1 MDSLIKYGLRV
12 LAAVAG
18 LASFIAGS
26 ADASPPEGTT
36 TESETPVAPICNP
49 DSETRGCW
57 MPLQN
62 PKGCHVWR
70 NDAGLGPDYSASLEE
85 DATCEDGRLNT
96 TATVVYS
103 YKEKPL
109 WRYSG
114 RYAAGRA
121 EGHFVATRNWDTAD
135 ESRLEGTYR
144 DEQRVGLWK
153 KPDHYR
159 TAIAYAYGAD
169 LDRPAHGIPVVP
181 LSNTDDC
188 YLAPKG
194 TRAIYNPHKVVFEGE
209 FDCEGGM
216 LSGTGTALLQPKGE
230 LLQGFDAII
239 RHEVGETWEEWSGT
253 WAAGLPHGSFVIV
266 RESSQTVFGRGYRE
280 ETTYL
285 NGKRE
290 GQRVTKD
297 PRGRPLVVST
307 YVGHEA
313 TDFQLPS
320 ARPLPPADRGGGGA
334 APVTGAFG
342 IGFGTADLKLLKS
355 PEYRH
360 CVDDVSYGLHL
371 RGSGSCSLMG
381 PSIVIGAVVGS
392 EPPRPVAGADL
403 YRVTVDARAGIVGL
417 QARIKYES
425 EEICKTERS
434 RIEGILREK
443 YGVCGQEFSPCN
455 RNAHVDSSCSHTT
468 EEWSLS
474 VEYRVDAD
482 SLPGLGRPSAA
493 DF

>member
-26 ADASPPEGTT
+26 ADASPPEGAT

-62 PKGCHVWR
+62 PKGCHIWR
-70 NDAGLGPDYSASLEE
+70 NDAGLGPDHSASLEG
-85 DATCEDGRLNT
+85 DAICEDGRLNT

-103 YKEKPL
+103 YKETPR

-135 ESRLEGTYR
+135 ESRIEGTYR

-153 KPDHYR
+153 NPDHNR
-159 TAIAYAYGAD
+159 WAIAYGAD
-169 LDRPAHGIPVVP
+169 LDRPAVGFGVVP
-181 LSNTDDC
+181 LSNIDDC
-188 YLAPKG
+188 YLAPRG
-194 TRAIYNPHKVVFEGE
+194 TWALRFDGEVVFEGE
-209 FDCEGGM
+209 FDCEGGI
-216 LSGTGTALLQPKGE
+216 LSGTGRALLQPKGE
-230 LLQGFDAII
+230 RLQGYDAII
-239 RHEVGETWEEWSGT
+239 RHDVGETWEEWSGT

-266 RESSQTVFGRGYRE
+266 REPSQTVFGRGYRE

-297 PRGRPLVVST
+297 PRGRPLVIST

-313 TDFQLPS
+313 NEATDFELLS
-320 ARPLPPADRGGGGA
+320 ARPLPPA
-334 APVTGAFG
+334 V
-342 IGFGTADLKLLKS
+342 
-355 PEYRH
+355 
-360 CVDDVSYGLHL
+360 VS
-371 RGSGSCSLMG
+371 R
-381 PSIVIGAVVGS
+381 VV
-392 EPPRPVAGADL
+392 PPRVS
-403 YRVTVDARAGIVGL
+403 RF
-417 QARIKYES
+417 
-425 EEICKTERS
+425 ICD
-434 RIEGILREK
+434 G
-443 YGVCGQEFSPCN
+443 
-455 RNAHVDSSCSHTT
+455 
-468 EEWSLS
+468 
-474 VEYRVDAD
+474 
-482 SLPGLGRPSAA
+482 
-493 DF
+493 